1 MTYHSG
7 GAEALLDN
15 TSRNIQSGVAGSASA
30 TLEEQ
35 WLAPTASKLRD
46 ISRNRITSS
55 ILRLRERGEDWDTYG
70 SAAANP
76 ASIHQAIDSIES
88 FIVEAPKHGLNW
100 LDPHVGLDES
110 GNVVLEWWSGERR
123 LTVYFT
129 PDQPEFVCSW
139 GPDIESQMDAGALG
153 PGLFLLKWRW
163 LSTCNA

>member
-1 MTYHSG
+1 MTYHAG
-7 GAEALLDN
+7 GAEALLDK
-15 TSRNIQSGVAGSASA
+15 TSRSIQSGVVGSASA

-70 SAAANP
+70 SAAASP
-76 ASIHQAIDSIES
+76 ESIYQAIDSVES
-88 FIVEAPKHGLNW
+88 FIIEASGLGLNW
-100 LDPHVGLDES
+100 LDPHVGLDEV
-110 GNVVLEWWSGERR
+110 GNVVLEWWSGDRR
-123 LTVYFT
+123 LTVYFI

-139 GPDIESQMDAGALG
+139 GPNIESQMHAGELT
-153 PGLFLLKWRW
+153 PELFVMKWRW